1 MPALLAAS
9 AIIARVAQMV
19 PTLVKEQMIGKPECS
34 HF

>member
-1 MPALLAAS
+1 MPRPLGS
-9 AIIARVAQMV
+9 VGDIAGVAQMV